1 MMGLLVVYTTQLYED
16 MKNVENMPPG
26 VSLGKKWVPYLI
38 FE

>member
-1 MMGLLVVYTTQLYED
+1 MMSLIVVYTTQLQED

-26 VSLGKKWVPYLI
+26 VFLGNKWVPYLI